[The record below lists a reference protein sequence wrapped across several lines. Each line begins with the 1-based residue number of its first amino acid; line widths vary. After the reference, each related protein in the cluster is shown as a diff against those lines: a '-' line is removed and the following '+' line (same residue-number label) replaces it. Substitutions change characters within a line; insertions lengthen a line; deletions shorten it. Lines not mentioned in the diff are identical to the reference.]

1 IADQARTIRI
11 PVHMIETINKLM
23 RVQKQLVQEFGRE
36 PTPEEI
42 ADEIQIFSLAQE
54 ALDFFAN
61 SDENNYP
68 QLILLDINMPIMNG
82 FVFLQEYSKLL
93 GERSNKIDVFM
104 LSSSVDP
111 NDIRKSEDYS
121 FVKGFISK
129 PLSLE
134 HLNRF

>member
-1 IADQARTIRI
+1 MRKY
-11 PVHMIETINKLM
+11 NKVMLIDDSEIDN
-23 RVQKQLVQEFGRE
+23 LVNKHILSKSEL
-36 PTPEEI
+36 
-42 ADEIQIFSLAQE
+42 ANEIQIFSLAQE
-54 ALDFFAN
+54 ALDYFAN
-61 SDENNYP
+61 SDEKDYP

-93 GERSNKIDVFM
+93 GDNTSKIEIFM

-111 NDIRKSEDYS
+111 NDIRKSEEYS

-134 HLNRF
+134 HLSRF

>member
-1 IADQARTIRI
+1 MRKY
-11 PVHMIETINKLM
+11 NKVMLIDDSEIDN
-23 RVQKQLVQEFGRE
+23 LVNKHILSKSEL
-36 PTPEEI
+36 
-42 ADEIQIFSLAQE
+42 ANEIQIFSLAQE
-54 ALDFFAN
+54 ALDYFAN
-61 SDENNYP
+61 SDEKDYP

-93 GERSNKIDVFM
+93 GDNTIKIEIFM

-111 NDIRKSEDYS
+111 NDIRKSEEYS

>member
-1 IADQARTIRI
+1 MRKY
-11 PVHMIETINKLM
+11 NKVMLIDDSEIDN
-23 RVQKQLVQEFGRE
+23 LVNKHILSKSEL
-36 PTPEEI
+36 
-42 ADEIQIFSLAQE
+42 ANEIQIFSLAQE
-54 ALDFFAN
+54 ALDYFAN
-61 SDENNYP
+61 SDEKDYP

-93 GERSNKIDVFM
+93 GDNTSKIEIFM

-111 NDIRKSEDYS
+111 NDIRKSEEYS

>member
-1 IADQARTIRI
+1 
-11 PVHMIETINKLM
+11 MKKYNKVMLIDDSEIDN
-23 RVQKQLVQEFGRE
+23 LVNKHILSKSEL
-36 PTPEEI
+36 
-42 ADEIQIFSLAQE
+42 ANEIQIFSLAQE
-54 ALDFFAN
+54 ALDFFAK
-61 SDENNYP
+61 SDENDYP

-82 FVFLQEYSKLL
+82 FGFLQEYSKLL
-93 GERSNKIDVFM
+93 GDRTNKIEIFM

-134 HLNRF
+134 HLSKF

>member
-1 IADQARTIRI
+1 MRKY
-11 PVHMIETINKLM
+11 NKVMLIDDSEIDN
-23 RVQKQLVQEFGRE
+23 LVNKHILSKSEL
-36 PTPEEI
+36 
-42 ADEIQIFSLAQE
+42 ANEIQIFSLAQE
-54 ALDFFAN
+54 ALDYFAN
-61 SDENNYP
+61 SDEKDYP

-93 GERSNKIDVFM
+93 GDNTIKIEIFM

-111 NDIRKSEDYS
+111 NDIRKSEEYS

-134 HLNRF
+134 HLSRF

>member
-1 IADQARTIRI
+1 
-11 PVHMIETINKLM
+11 MKKYNKVMLIDDSEIDN
-23 RVQKQLVQEFGRE
+23 LVNKHILSKSN
-36 PTPEEI
+36 I

-61 SDENNYP
+61 SNENDYP

-82 FVFLQEYSKLL
+82 FGFLQEYSKML
-93 GERSNKIDVFM
+93 GEKTNNIQIFM

-129 PLSLE
+129 PLSLD
-134 HLNRF
+134 HLNNF

>member
-1 IADQARTIRI
+1 MRKY
-11 PVHMIETINKLM
+11 NKVMLIDDSEIDN
-23 RVQKQLVQEFGRE
+23 LVNKHIISKS
-36 PTPEEI
+36 EI

>member
-1 IADQARTIRI
+1 MLIDDSEIDNL
-11 PVHMIETINKLM
+11 VNKHILS
-23 RVQKQLVQEFGRE
+23 KSD
-36 PTPEEI
+36 I
-42 ADEIQIFSLAQE
+42 ADEIQIFSLAQD
-54 ALDFFAN
+54 ALDFFTN

-93 GERSNKIDVFM
+93 GDRTSKIHVFM
-104 LSSSVDP
+104 LTSSVDP

-121 FVKGFISK
+121 FVKGFIST

-134 HLNRF
+134 HLNKF

>member
-1 IADQARTIRI
+1 MLIDDSEIDNL
-11 PVHMIETINKLM
+11 VNKHILS
-23 RVQKQLVQEFGRE
+23 KSN
-36 PTPEEI
+36 I

-61 SDENNYP
+61 SNENDYP

-82 FVFLQEYSKLL
+82 FGFLQEYSKML
-93 GERSNKIDVFM
+93 GEKTNNIQIFM

-129 PLSLE
+129 PLSLD
-134 HLNRF
+134 HLNNF

>member
-1 IADQARTIRI
+1 MRKYKKVMLIDDSEIDNL
-11 PVHMIETINKLM
+11 VNKHIIS
-23 RVQKQLVQEFGRE
+23 KS
-36 PTPEEI
+36 EI

-61 SDENNYP
+61 SDEKNYP

-111 NDIRKSEDYS
+111 NDIRKSEEYS

>member
-1 IADQARTIRI
+1 
-11 PVHMIETINKLM
+11 MKKYNKVMLIDDSEIDN
-23 RVQKQLVQEFGRE
+23 LVNKHILSKSN
-36 PTPEEI
+36 I

-61 SDENNYP
+61 SNENDYP

-82 FVFLQEYSKLL
+82 FGFLQEYSKML
-93 GERSNKIDVFM
+93 GEKTNNIQIFM

-129 PLSLE
+129 PLSID
-134 HLNRF
+134 HLNNF

>member
-1 IADQARTIRI
+1 MRKY
-11 PVHMIETINKLM
+11 NKVMLIDDSEIDN
-23 RVQKQLVQEFGRE
+23 LVNKHIISKS
-36 PTPEEI
+36 EI

-61 SDENNYP
+61 SDENNFP

>member
-1 IADQARTIRI
+1 MLIDDSEIDNL
-11 PVHMIETINKLM
+11 VNKHILS
-23 RVQKQLVQEFGRE
+23 KSEL
-36 PTPEEI
+36 
-42 ADEIQIFSLAQE
+42 ANEIQIFSLAQE

-61 SDENNYP
+61 SDENKYP
-68 QLILLDINMPIMNG
+68 ELILLDINMPIMNG

-93 GERSNKIDVFM
+93 GDRTNKIDIFM

-134 HLNRF
+134 HLSKF